1 MSLAQTPIQA
11 AVAAPPT
18 DLRAG
23 RRLAATVVFA
33 ASAGLLGVAAWLS
46 PDHSGLGTH
55 TQLALPA
62 CGWVSGL
69 GIPCPTC
76 GMTTAFAAAAD
87 GDLLGSMKAQPLG
100 FLLALS
106 TAMAAVVSAYVMAT
120 GSALGGHLVRMLGPR
135 SGWTLLVLAL
145 VAWAYKIAAFRGLT
159 P

>member
-1 MSLAQTPIQA
+1 
-11 AVAAPPT
+11 
-18 DLRAG
+18 
-23 RRLAATVVFA
+23 
-33 ASAGLLGVAAWLS
+33 
-46 PDHSGLGTH
+46 
-55 TQLALPA
+55 
-62 CGWVSGL
+62 
-69 GIPCPTC
+69 
-76 GMTTAFAAAAD
+76 MTTAFAAAAD

-120 GSALGGHLVRMLGPR
+120 GSRSGGHLVRMLGPR